1 MGPFSWNG
9 CQTLHTQSF
18 WWGLSLTC
26 PLLESYFIPTRVIG
40 SIAYTTKDMLQLFK
54 YNTILSICVPF
65 KAHIYDPI
73 MWRPWRWDYP
83 FVTYFFLLQCIDSIM
98 LLRLH
103 FCSKRSFKSS
113 TTLLTFPQ
121 KVRAIVERDLPFSL
135 PLSIYQ
141 FSGIWDINAS
151 NTVHTQ
157 HYLFEM
163 YDTEVQLV
171 LAWGLRSR
179 RIEFDSRSPN
189 PIWLTSFSLG
199 GGVCYV
205 RRRTWW
211 VPCIATTQLDLTPVK
226 M

>member
-141 FSGIWDINAS
+141 FSGIWDI
-151 NTVHTQ
+151 TQ
-157 HYLFEM
+157 VTQYTRNITCLK
-163 YDTEVQLV
+163 
-171 LAWGLRSR
+171 
-179 RIEFDSRSPN
+179 
-189 PIWLTSFSLG
+189 
-199 GGVCYV
+199 C
-205 RRRTWW
+205 
-211 VPCIATTQLDLTPVK
+211 TTQKYNWYWHEDWGADELSLIPVAQIPFGWLVFR
-226 M
+226 

>member
-40 SIAYTTKDMLQLFK
+40 SIAYTAKDMLQLFK

-141 FSGIWDINAS
+141 FSGIWDI
-151 NTVHTQ
+151 TQ
-157 HYLFEM
+157 VTQYTRNITCLKCTIQKYNWYWHEDWGADELSLIPVAQILFGW
-163 YDTEVQLV
+163 LV
-171 LAWGLRSR
+171 FR
-179 RIEFDSRSPN
+179 
-189 PIWLTSFSLG
+189 
-199 GGVCYV
+199 
-205 RRRTWW
+205 
-211 VPCIATTQLDLTPVK
+211 
-226 M
+226 